1 MVWRRSTRA
10 RSPAASR
17 SLAYYSASWIAP
29 RSLRGGPRGDPPMGQ
44 ALGHVDDD
52 DLISIALGD
61 PGGQLDRLLGGLGSV
76 NRVKR
81 RGGQLEG
88 RLAINSAG
96 NTCLTGKGSAKPPH
110 FDLYPTIL
118 DVVSEDG
125 EEPRYLVGAAVRSSP
140 RPLTV

>member
-1 MVWRRSTRA
+1 
-10 RSPAASR
+10 
-17 SLAYYSASWIAP
+17 
-29 RSLRGGPRGDPPMGQ
+29 MGQ
-44 ALGHVDDD
+44 TLGHVDDD
-52 DLISIALGD
+52 DLISIGLGD

-88 RLAINSAG
+88 RLAINSVG
-96 NTCLTGKGSAKPPH
+96 NTCLVGKGGAKPPH

>member
-1 MVWRRSTRA
+1 
-10 RSPAASR
+10 
-17 SLAYYSASWIAP
+17 
-29 RSLRGGPRGDPPMGQ
+29 MGQ

-61 PGGQLDRLLGGLGSV
+61 PGGQL
-76 NRVKR
+76 
-81 RGGQLEG
+81 EG
-88 RLAINSAG
+88 RLAINSVG
-96 NTCLTGKGSAKPPH
+96 NTCLAGKGSAKPPH